1 MAKELRYNTEAR
13 ARLEQGVN
21 ALADAVKVTL
31 GPKGR
36 NAVLE
41 KLTGPP
47 TITNDGV
54 TIAREIQLADPFANM
69 GAQLVKE
76 VAMKT
81 NGVVGDGTTTATVL
95 AQAMVREG
103 LRAVDAGANP
113 MRLRRGIERTVPVV
127 LQALT
132 EQAVPISG
140 RDDLLRIAS
149 LAASDDDAIGEVIAR
164 AVEHVGEVGVVTT
177 EESDTLGLTV
187 DVVDGIEF
195 DHGYISAYMVTDP
208 ERMEAVLEN
217 PVILLTNKKITAVQE
232 IMPTIEAAK
241 RADRPLVVLA
251 EDVDGPALQLLVG
264 GNMHKT
270 MQSVVVRAPGFG
282 HRRVAEL
289 EDLAVALGGHV
300 IAKDTGIELSEVA
313 REHLGSCDRITVT
326 ENETTIVGA
335 HGEQALVDARVGQ
348 LEAQLE
354 RARIDADQDSLE
366 LRIAR
371 LTGRV
376 AVIRVGGATSV
387 ELKERMLRVEDALAA
402 TRAAL
407 EEGVVAGGGTALAQ
421 AHRALADLDLPG
433 DEAIGPQVVRRALAE
448 PLRWIAHQR
457 RLRGRRRRA
466 DRRRP
471 PARARIQR
479 PHRRVRRHVRRGCH
493 RPAQGHPGGAG
504 ERGVDRG
511 AAHHD
516 RDGDRRGG
524 HRQSRRHHRARFRRP
539 RRGHGPPVQH
549 LLSACRFGPFGPRYG
564 LGHGLTVAA
573 SFSNYGAGSQ
583 S

>member
-1 MAKELRYNTEAR
+1 MAKDLRFAQEAR
-13 ARLEQGVN
+13 TLLEYGVN

-54 TIAREIQLADPFANM
+54 TIAREIQLRDPFANM

-113 MRLRRGIERTVPVV
+113 MRVRRGIERTVPVV
-127 LQALT
+127 VEALRDRS
-132 EQAVPISG
+132 VPVED
-140 RDDLLRIAS
+140 RADLRRVAT
-149 LAASDDDAIGEVIAR
+149 LAASDDESIGEAIAE
-164 AVEHVGEVGVVTT
+164 AVSYVGRSGIVTT
-177 EESDTLGLTV
+177 EESDSLGMSV
-187 DVVDGIEF
+187 SVVDGIEF
-195 DHGYISAYMVTDP
+195 DHGYISGYMVTDP
-208 ERMEAVLEN
+208 ERMEAVHDN
-217 PVILLTNKKITAVQE
+217 PLILLTNKKISQVQD
-232 IMPTIEAAK
+232 IMPSIEAAK

-289 EDLAVALGGHV
+289 QDLAVALGGHV
-300 IAKDTGIELSEVA
+300 IAKDTGVELSEVT

-326 ENETTIVGA
+326 ENETTIVGG
-335 HGEQALVDARVGQ
+335 HGDAKL
-348 LEAQLE
+348 LEARIAQLE
-354 RARIDADQDSLE
+354 TQLDRARIDADQDSLQ

-407 EEGVVAGGGTALAQ
+407 EDGIVAGGGTALGQ
-421 AHRALADLDLPG
+421 AHRALADLELPG
-433 DEAIGPQVVRRALAE
+433 DEAIGRDVVRRALPE
-448 PLRWIAHQR
+448 PLRWIA
-457 RLRGRRRRA
+457 
-466 DRRRP
+466 
-471 PARARIQR
+471 
-479 PHRRVRRHVRRGCH
+479 VN
-493 RPAQGHPGGAG
+493 AG
-504 ERGVDRG
+504 F
-511 AAHHD
+511 
-516 RDGDRRGG
+516 DGDEVVEVVAGLP
-524 HRQSRRHHRARFRRP
+524 S
-539 RRGHGPPVQH
+539 GHGFDA
-549 LLSACRFGPFGPRYG
+549 LTGEYG
-564 LGHGLTVAA
+564 DMFDEGIVDPLKVTRAALESAA
-573 SFSNYGAGSQ
+573 SIAALLITTETAIVEEVVGNPGAIHAPGFGDLAEGMVRPSNIY
-583 S
+583 

>member
-81 NGVVGDGTTTATVL
+81 NGMVGDGTTTATVL

-113 MRLRRGIERTVPVV
+113 MRLRRGIEQTVPVV

-149 LAASDDDAIGEVIAR
+149 LAASDDDAIGEVITR
-164 AVEHVGEVGVVTT
+164 AVEHVGEVGVITT

-195 DHGYISAYMVTDP
+195 DHGYISAYMVTNP

-264 GNMHKT
+264 GNMHRT

-313 REHLGSCDRITVT
+313 LEHLGSCDRITVS
-326 ENETTIVGA
+326 ENVTTIVGA
-335 HGEQALVDARVGQ
+335 RGEQTLINARVGH
-348 LEAQLE
+348 LEAQRE
-354 RARIDADQDSLE
+354 RARIDADRDSLE

-387 ELKERMLRVEDALAA
+387 ELKERMLRVDDALAA

-407 EEGVVAGGGTALAQ
+407 EAGVVSGGGAALAQ
-421 AHRALADLDLPG
+421 AHRALADLNLPG
-433 DEAIGPQVVRRALAE
+433 DEGIGTQVVRRALAE
-448 PLRWIAHQR
+448 PLRWIAHN
-457 RLRGRRRRA
+457 
-466 DRRRP
+466 
-471 PARARIQR
+471 
-479 PHRRVRRHVRRGCH
+479 
-493 RPAQGHPGGAG
+493 AG
-504 ERGVDRG
+504 FEAEDV
-511 AAHHD
+511 
-516 RDGDRRGG
+516 
-524 HRQSRRHHRARFRRP
+524 
-539 RRGHGPPVQH
+539 VQIVED
-549 LLSACRFGPFGPRYG
+549 LP
-564 LGHGLTVAA
+564 LGHGFNALTGEYGDMFEEGVIDPLKVTRAALESAA
-573 SFSNYGAGSQ
+573 SIAALLITTETAIVEHVAVNPGAIIAPGFGDLAEGMVRPSNIY
-583 S
+583 

>member
-1 MAKELRYNTEAR
+1 MAKELRYNKEAR

-81 NGVVGDGTTTATVL
+81 NGMVGDGTTTATVL

-149 LAASDDDAIGEVIAR
+149 LAASDDEAIGEVITR
-164 AVEHVGEVGVVTT
+164 AVEHVGEVGVITT

-195 DHGYISAYMVTDP
+195 DHGYISAYMVTNP

-241 RADRPLVVLA
+241 RADRPLLVLA

-335 HGEQALVDARVGQ
+335 HGEQKLINARVGH
-348 LEAQLE
+348 LEAQRE
-354 RARIDADQDSLE
+354 RARIDADRDNLE

-387 ELKERMLRVEDALAA
+387 ELKERMLRVDDALAA

-407 EEGVVAGGGTALAQ
+407 EAGVVSGGGTALAQ
-421 AHRALADLDLPG
+421 AHRALADLNLPG
-433 DEAIGPQVVRRALAE
+433 DEGIGTQVVRRALAE
-448 PLRWIAHQR
+448 PLRWIAHN
-457 RLRGRRRRA
+457 
-466 DRRRP
+466 
-471 PARARIQR
+471 
-479 PHRRVRRHVRRGCH
+479 
-493 RPAQGHPGGAG
+493 AG
-504 ERGVDRG
+504 FEAEDV
-511 AAHHD
+511 
-516 RDGDRRGG
+516 
-524 HRQSRRHHRARFRRP
+524 
-539 RRGHGPPVQH
+539 VQIVED
-549 LLSACRFGPFGPRYG
+549 LP
-564 LGHGLTVAA
+564 LGHGFNALTGEYGDMFDEGVIDPLKVTRAALESAA
-573 SFSNYGAGSQ
+573 SIAALLITTETAIVEHVAVNPGAIIAPGFGDLAEGMVRPSNIY
-583 S
+583 

>member
-1 MAKELRYNTEAR
+1 MAKELRFNSDAR

-36 NAVLE
+36 NAILE

-54 TIAREIQLADPFANM
+54 TIAREIQLRDPFANM

-103 LRAVDAGANP
+103 LEAVDAGANP
-113 MRLRRGIERTVPVV
+113 MRVRRGIERTVPVV
-127 LQALT
+127 VESLRSHSVEVGSSA
-132 EQAVPISG
+132 
-140 RDDLLRIAS
+140 DLRRIAA
-149 LAASDDDAIGEVIAR
+149 LAASDDEAIGDVIAA
-164 AVEHVGEVGVVTT
+164 AVEHVGKSGVVTT
-177 EESDTLGLTV
+177 EESDTLGMAV

-195 DHGYISAYMVTDP
+195 DHGYTSGYMVTDP
-208 ERMEAVLEN
+208 ERMEAVLDN
-217 PVILLTNKKITAVQE
+217 PLILLTNKKISQVQE
-232 IMPTIEAAK
+232 IMPTLEVAK
-241 RADRPLVVLA
+241 RADRPLVVIA

-270 MQSVVVRAPGFG
+270 MRSVVVRAPGFG

-289 EDLAVALGGHV
+289 EDLAVALNGHV
-300 IAKDTGIELSEVA
+300 IAKDTGIELGEVT
-313 REHLGSCDRITVT
+313 REHLGSCDRLTAT
-326 ENETTIVGA
+326 ENDTTIVGP
-335 HGEQALVDARVGQ
+335 HGLQNLVDARVAQ
-348 LEAQLE
+348 LEAQRE
-354 RARIDADQDSLE
+354 RARLDADRDILD

-407 EEGVVAGGGTALAQ
+407 EAGIVSGGGTALAQ
-421 AHRALADLDLPG
+421 AHRALDTLELVG
-433 DEAIGPQVVRRALAE
+433 DEAIGRDVVRRALAE
-448 PLRWIAHQR
+448 PLRWIAINA
-457 RLRGRRRRA
+457 GFEGDDVVDVVA
-466 DRRRP
+466 DLP
-471 PARARIQR
+471 
-479 PHRRVRRHVRRGCH
+479 
-493 RPAQGHPGGAG
+493 
-504 ERGVDRG
+504 
-511 AAHHD
+511 
-516 RDGDRRGG
+516 
-524 HRQSRRHHRARFRRP
+524 
-539 RRGHGPPVQH
+539 
-549 LLSACRFGPFGPRYG
+549 
-564 LGHGLTVAA
+564 LGHGFNALTGEYGDMFEEGIIDPFKVTRAALESAA
-573 SFSNYGAGSQ
+573 SIAALLITTETAVVEEIVGQPGAIMAPGFGDLAEGMVRPSNIY
-583 S
+583 

>member
-81 NGVVGDGTTTATVL
+81 NGMVGDGTTTATVL

-132 EQAVPISG
+132 EQAVPIGG

-149 LAASDDDAIGEVIAR
+149 LAASDDDAIGEVITR
-164 AVEHVGEVGVVTT
+164 AVEHVGEVGVITT
-177 EESDTLGLTV
+177 EESDTLGLAV

-195 DHGYISAYMVTDP
+195 DHGYISAYMVTNP

-241 RADRPLVVLA
+241 RADRPLLVLA

-335 HGEQALVDARVGQ
+335 HGEQELINARVGH
-348 LEAQLE
+348 LEAQRE
-354 RARIDADQDSLE
+354 RARIDADRDSLE

-387 ELKERMLRVEDALAA
+387 ELKERMLRVDDALAA

-407 EEGVVAGGGTALAQ
+407 EAGVVSGGGTALAQ
-421 AHRALADLDLPG
+421 AHRALADLNLPG
-433 DEAIGPQVVRRALAE
+433 DEGIGTQVVRRALAE
-448 PLRWIAHQR
+448 PLRWIAHN
-457 RLRGRRRRA
+457 
-466 DRRRP
+466 
-471 PARARIQR
+471 
-479 PHRRVRRHVRRGCH
+479 
-493 RPAQGHPGGAG
+493 AG
-504 ERGVDRG
+504 FEAEDV
-511 AAHHD
+511 
-516 RDGDRRGG
+516 
-524 HRQSRRHHRARFRRP
+524 
-539 RRGHGPPVQH
+539 VQIVED
-549 LLSACRFGPFGPRYG
+549 LP
-564 LGHGLTVAA
+564 LGHGFNALTGEYGDMFEEGVIDPLKVTRAALESAA
-573 SFSNYGAGSQ
+573 SIAALLITTETAIVEHVAVNPGAIIAPGFGDLAEGMVRPSNIY
-583 S
+583 

>member
-81 NGVVGDGTTTATVL
+81 NGMVGDGTTTATVL

-149 LAASDDDAIGEVIAR
+149 LAASDDDAIGEVITR
-164 AVEHVGEVGVVTT
+164 AVEHVGEVGVITT

-195 DHGYISAYMVTDP
+195 DHGYISAYMVTNP

-264 GNMHKT
+264 GNMHRT

-313 REHLGSCDRITVT
+313 LEHLGSCDRITVS

-335 HGEQALVDARVGQ
+335 RGEQALINARVGH
-348 LEAQLE
+348 LEAQRE
-354 RARIDADQDSLE
+354 RARIDADRDSLE

-387 ELKERMLRVEDALAA
+387 ELKERMLRVDDALAA
-402 TRAAL
+402 SRAAL
-407 EEGVVAGGGTALAQ
+407 EAGVVSGGGAALAQ
-421 AHRALADLDLPG
+421 AHRALADLNLPG
-433 DEAIGPQVVRRALAE
+433 DEGIGTQVVRRALAE
-448 PLRWIAHQR
+448 PLRWIAHN
-457 RLRGRRRRA
+457 
-466 DRRRP
+466 
-471 PARARIQR
+471 
-479 PHRRVRRHVRRGCH
+479 
-493 RPAQGHPGGAG
+493 AG
-504 ERGVDRG
+504 FEAEDV
-511 AAHHD
+511 
-516 RDGDRRGG
+516 
-524 HRQSRRHHRARFRRP
+524 
-539 RRGHGPPVQH
+539 VQIVED
-549 LLSACRFGPFGPRYG
+549 LP
-564 LGHGLTVAA
+564 LGHGFNALTGEYGDMFEEGVIDPLKVTRAALESAA
-573 SFSNYGAGSQ
+573 SIAALLITTETAIVEHVVGNPGAIIAPGFGDLAEGMVRPSNIY
-583 S
+583 

>member
-1 MAKELRYNTEAR
+1 MAKDLRFAQEAR
-13 ARLEQGVN
+13 TLLEYGVN

-54 TIAREIQLADPFANM
+54 TIAREIQLRDPFANM

-113 MRLRRGIERTVPVV
+113 MRVRRGIERTVPVV
-127 LQALT
+127 VEALRDRS
-132 EQAVPISG
+132 VPVED
-140 RDDLLRIAS
+140 RADLRRVAT
-149 LAASDDDAIGEVIAR
+149 LAASDDESIGEAIAE
-164 AVEHVGEVGVVTT
+164 AVSYVGRSGIVTT
-177 EESDTLGLTV
+177 EESDTLGMSV
-187 DVVDGIEF
+187 SVVDGIEF
-195 DHGYISAYMVTDP
+195 DHGYISGYMVTDP
-208 ERMEAVLEN
+208 ERMEAVHDN
-217 PVILLTNKKITAVQE
+217 PLILLTNKKINQVQD
-232 IMPTIEAAK
+232 IMPSIEAAK

-289 EDLAVALGGHV
+289 QDLAVALGGHV
-300 IAKDTGIELSEVA
+300 IAKDTGVELSEVT

-326 ENETTIVGA
+326 ENETTIVGG
-335 HGEQALVDARVGQ
+335 HGDAKL
-348 LEAQLE
+348 LEARIAQLE
-354 RARIDADQDSLE
+354 TQLDRARIDADQDSLQ

-407 EEGVVAGGGTALAQ
+407 EDGIVAGGGTALGQ
-421 AHRALADLDLPG
+421 AHRALADLELPG
-433 DEAIGPQVVRRALAE
+433 DEAIGRDVVRRALPE
-448 PLRWIAHQR
+448 PLRWIA
-457 RLRGRRRRA
+457 
-466 DRRRP
+466 
-471 PARARIQR
+471 
-479 PHRRVRRHVRRGCH
+479 VN
-493 RPAQGHPGGAG
+493 AG
-504 ERGVDRG
+504 F
-511 AAHHD
+511 
-516 RDGDRRGG
+516 DGDEVVEVVAGLP
-524 HRQSRRHHRARFRRP
+524 S
-539 RRGHGPPVQH
+539 GHGFDA
-549 LLSACRFGPFGPRYG
+549 LTGEYG
-564 LGHGLTVAA
+564 DMFDEGIVDPLKVTRAALESAA
-573 SFSNYGAGSQ
+573 SIAALLITTETAIVEEVVGNPGAIHAPGFGDLAEGMVRPSNIY
-583 S
+583 

>member
-1 MAKELRYNTEAR
+1 MAKELRYDTDAR
-13 ARLEQGVN
+13 ARLEHGVN
-21 ALADAVKVTL
+21 ALADAIKVTL
-31 GPKGR
+31 GPKRR

-81 NGVVGDGTTTATVL
+81 NGMVGDGTTTATVL

-103 LRAVDAGANP
+103 LRAVAAGANP
-113 MRLRRGIERTVPVV
+113 MRVRRGIERTVPVV

-132 EQAVPISG
+132 EQAVPVNG
-140 RDDLLRIAS
+140 RNDLLRVAT
-149 LAASDDDAIGEVIAR
+149 LAASDDEAIGEVITR
-164 AVEHVGEVGVVTT
+164 AVEHVGEVGVITT

-187 DVVDGIEF
+187 EVVDGIEF
-195 DHGYISAYMVTDP
+195 DHGYISAYMVTNP

-217 PVILLTNKKITAVQE
+217 PVVLLTNKKITAVQE

-251 EDVDGPALQLLVG
+251 EDVDGLALQLLVG

-282 HRRVAEL
+282 HRRIAEL

-300 IAKDTGIELSEVA
+300 IAKDTGVELSEVTLQ
-313 REHLGSCDRITVT
+313 HLGSCDRVTVT

-335 HGEQALVDARVGQ
+335 HGEQRLINARVSQ
-348 LEAQLE
+348 LEAQRE
-354 RARIDADQDSLE
+354 RARIDPDRDSLD

-407 EEGVVAGGGTALAQ
+407 EAGVVSGGGAALAQ
-421 AHRALADLDLPG
+421 AHRALADLELPG
-433 DEAIGPQVVRRALAE
+433 DEGIGTQVVRRALAE
-448 PLRWIAHQR
+448 PLRWIAHN
-457 RLRGRRRRA
+457 
-466 DRRRP
+466 
-471 PARARIQR
+471 
-479 PHRRVRRHVRRGCH
+479 
-493 RPAQGHPGGAG
+493 AG
-504 ERGVDRG
+504 FEAEDV
-511 AAHHD
+511 
-516 RDGDRRGG
+516 
-524 HRQSRRHHRARFRRP
+524 
-539 RRGHGPPVQH
+539 VQIVED
-549 LLSACRFGPFGPRYG
+549 LP
-564 LGHGLTVAA
+564 LGHGFNALSGEYGDMFEDGVIDPLKVTRAALESAA
-573 SFSNYGAGSQ
+573 SIAALLITTETAIVEQVVVNPGAIIAPGFGDLAEGMVRPSNIY
-583 S
+583 

>member
-81 NGVVGDGTTTATVL
+81 NGMVGDGTTTATVL

-149 LAASDDDAIGEVIAR
+149 LAASDDDAIGEVITR
-164 AVEHVGEVGVVTT
+164 AVEHVGEVGVITT

-195 DHGYISAYMVTDP
+195 DHGYISAYMVTNP

-232 IMPTIEAAK
+232 IMPTIEVAK
-241 RADRPLVVLA
+241 RADRPLLVLA

-335 HGEQALVDARVGQ
+335 HGEQGLINARVGH
-348 LEAQLE
+348 LEAQRE
-354 RARIDADQDSLE
+354 RARIDADRDNLE

-387 ELKERMLRVEDALAA
+387 ELKERMLRVDDALAA

-407 EEGVVAGGGTALAQ
+407 EAGVVSGGGTALAQ
-421 AHRALADLDLPG
+421 AHRALADLNLPG
-433 DEAIGPQVVRRALAE
+433 EEGIGTQVVRRALAE
-448 PLRWIAHQR
+448 PLRWIAHN
-457 RLRGRRRRA
+457 
-466 DRRRP
+466 
-471 PARARIQR
+471 
-479 PHRRVRRHVRRGCH
+479 
-493 RPAQGHPGGAG
+493 AG
-504 ERGVDRG
+504 FEAEDV
-511 AAHHD
+511 
-516 RDGDRRGG
+516 
-524 HRQSRRHHRARFRRP
+524 
-539 RRGHGPPVQH
+539 VQIVED
-549 LLSACRFGPFGPRYG
+549 LP
-564 LGHGLTVAA
+564 LGHGFNALTGEYGDMFEEGVIDPLKVTRAALESAA
-573 SFSNYGAGSQ
+573 SIAALLITTETAIVEHVVGNPGAIIAPGFGDLAEGMVRPSNIY
-583 S
+583 

>member
-1 MAKELRYNTEAR
+1 MAKELRYNKEAR

-81 NGVVGDGTTTATVL
+81 NGMVGDGTTTATVL

-149 LAASDDDAIGEVIAR
+149 LAASDDDAIGEVITR
-164 AVEHVGEVGVVTT
+164 AVEHVGEVGVITT
-177 EESDTLGLTV
+177 EESDTLGLAV

-195 DHGYISAYMVTDP
+195 DHGYISAYMVTNP

-241 RADRPLVVLA
+241 RADRPLLVLA

-335 HGEQALVDARVGQ
+335 HGEQGLINARVGH
-348 LEAQLE
+348 LEAQRE
-354 RARIDADQDSLE
+354 RARIDADRDSLE

-387 ELKERMLRVEDALAA
+387 ELKERMLRVDDALSA

-407 EEGVVAGGGTALAQ
+407 EAGVVSGGGAALAQ
-421 AHRALADLDLPG
+421 AHRALADLNLPG
-433 DEAIGPQVVRRALAE
+433 DEGIGTQVVRRALAE
-448 PLRWIAHQR
+448 PLRWIAHN
-457 RLRGRRRRA
+457 
-466 DRRRP
+466 
-471 PARARIQR
+471 
-479 PHRRVRRHVRRGCH
+479 
-493 RPAQGHPGGAG
+493 AG
-504 ERGVDRG
+504 FEAEDV
-511 AAHHD
+511 
-516 RDGDRRGG
+516 
-524 HRQSRRHHRARFRRP
+524 
-539 RRGHGPPVQH
+539 VQIVED
-549 LLSACRFGPFGPRYG
+549 LP
-564 LGHGLTVAA
+564 LGHGFNALTGEYGDMFEEGVIDPLKVTRAALESAA
-573 SFSNYGAGSQ
+573 SIAALLITTETAIVEHVAVNPGAIIAPGFGDLAEGMVRPSNIY
-583 S
+583 

>member
-81 NGVVGDGTTTATVL
+81 NGMVGDGTTTATVL

-132 EQAVPISG
+132 EHAVAVNG
-140 RDDLLRIAS
+140 RSDLLRIAS
-149 LAASDDDAIGEVIAR
+149 LAAGDDEAIGEVITR
-164 AVEHVGEVGVVTT
+164 AVEHVGESGVVTT
-177 EESDTLGLTV
+177 EESNALGLSV

-195 DHGYISAYMVTDP
+195 DHGYISAYMVTNP
-208 ERMEAVLEN
+208 ERMETVLDN

-232 IMPTIEAAK
+232 IMPAIEAAK

-270 MQSVVVRAPGFG
+270 TQSVVVRAPGFG

-300 IAKDTGIELSEVA
+300 IAKDTGIELSEVSL
-313 REHLGSCDRITVT
+313 EHLGSCDRITVT
-326 ENETTIVGA
+326 EHETTIVGA
-335 HGEQALVDARVGQ
+335 HGEQRLVDARVGQ

-354 RARIDADQDSLE
+354 RARIDADRESLE
-366 LRIAR
+366 SRIAR

-387 ELKERMLRVEDALAA
+387 ELKERMLRVEDALSA
-402 TRAAL
+402 TRAAM
-407 EEGVVAGGGTALAQ
+407 EAGIVSGGGTALAQ

-433 DEAIGPQVVRRALAE
+433 DEGIGTQVVRRALAE
-448 PLRWIAHQR
+448 PLRWIAHNAGFEADDVVQIVED
-457 RLRGRRRRA
+457 LPLGHGFNALTGEYGDMFDEGVIDPLKVTRA
-466 DRRRP
+466 
-471 PARARIQR
+471 ALESAASIAALLITTETAIVEQ
-479 PHRRVRRHVRRGCH
+479 VV
-493 RPAQGHPGGAG
+493 GHPGAIIAPGF
-504 ERGVDRG
+504 
-511 AAHHD
+511 
-516 RDGDRRGG
+516 GDLAEGMV
-524 HRQSRRHHRARFRRP
+524 RP
-539 RRGHGPPVQH
+539 
-549 LLSACRFGPFGPRYG
+549 
-564 LGHGLTVAA
+564 
-573 SFSNYGAGSQ
+573 SNIY
-583 S
+583 

>member
-13 ARLEQGVN
+13 ARLESGVN

-127 LQALT
+127 LQTLT
-132 EQAVPISG
+132 EQAVPVG
-140 RDDLLRIAS
+140 RDDLLRIAT
-149 LAASDDDAIGEVIAR
+149 LAASDDEVIGEAICR
-164 AVEHVGEVGVVTT
+164 AVEHVGESGVVTT
-177 EESDTLGLTV
+177 EESDALGLSV
-187 DVVDGIEF
+187 DVVDGIEL

-208 ERMEAVLEN
+208 QRMEAVLEN
-217 PVILLTNKKITAVQE
+217 PLVLLTNKKITGVQD
-232 IMPTIEAAK
+232 IMPAVEAAK
-241 RADRPLVVLA
+241 RADRPLAVLA

-300 IAKDTGIELSEVA
+300 IAKDTGVELGEVLGA
-313 REHLGSCDRITVT
+313 HLGSCDRITVT
-326 ENETTIVGA
+326 EDHTTIVGA
-335 HGEQALVDARVGQ
+335 HGEQHLVDARVAQ
-348 LEAQLE
+348 LETQRE
-354 RARIDADQDSLE
+354 RARIDADRDNLD

-376 AVIRVGGATSV
+376 AVIQVGGATSV

-402 TRAAL
+402 TRAAM
-407 EEGVVAGGGTALAQ
+407 EAGIVSGGGTALAQ
-421 AHRALADLDLPG
+421 AHRALRDLQLPG
-433 DEAIGPQVVRRALAE
+433 DEAIGTQVVRRALAE
-448 PLRWIAHQR
+448 PLRWIALNAGFEGDDVVQIVEDLPLGHGFNA
-457 RLRGRRRRA
+457 LTGAYGDMFDEGVIDPLKVTRA
-466 DRRRP
+466 
-471 PARARIQR
+471 ALESAASIAALLITTETAVVEQ
-479 PHRRVRRHVRRGCH
+479 VV
-493 RPAQGHPGGAG
+493 GHPGAILAPGF
-504 ERGVDRG
+504 
-511 AAHHD
+511 
-516 RDGDRRGG
+516 GDLAEGMV
-524 HRQSRRHHRARFRRP
+524 RP
-539 RRGHGPPVQH
+539 
-549 LLSACRFGPFGPRYG
+549 
-564 LGHGLTVAA
+564 
-573 SFSNYGAGSQ
+573 SNIY
-583 S
+583 

>member
-13 ARLEQGVN
+13 SRLEYGVN

-113 MRLRRGIERTVPVV
+113 MRVRRGIERTVPVV
-127 LQALT
+127 LQAMT
-132 EQAVPISG
+132 EYAIPVGG
-140 RDDLLRIAS
+140 RTDLLRIAT
-149 LAASDDDAIGEVIAR
+149 LAASDDEEIGEVITR
-164 AVEHVGEVGVVTT
+164 AVEHVGDIGVITT
-177 EESDTLGLTV
+177 EESDTLGLAV

-195 DHGYISAYMVTDP
+195 DHGYISAYMVTNP
-208 ERMEAVLEN
+208 ERMEAVLDN
-217 PVILLTNKKITAVQE
+217 PVILLTNNKITSVQE

-241 RADRPLVVLA
+241 RADRPLLVLA
-251 EDVDGPALQLLVG
+251 ENVDGSALQLLVG
-264 GNMHKT
+264 GNMHNT
-270 MQSVVVRAPGFG
+270 MRSVVVRAPGFG

-300 IAKDTGIELSEVA
+300 IAKDSGVELSEVTLQ
-313 REHLGSCDRITVT
+313 HLGSCDRITVT
-326 ENETTIVGA
+326 EDETTIVGA
-335 HGEQALVDARVGQ
+335 HGEQRLVNARVAQ
-348 LEAQLE
+348 LEAQRE
-354 RARIDADQDSLE
+354 RARIDADRDSLD

-407 EEGVVAGGGTALAQ
+407 EAGIVSGGGTALAQ
-421 AHRALADLDLPG
+421 AHRALADLNLPG
-433 DEAIGPQVVRRALAE
+433 DEGVGTQVVRRALAE
-448 PLRWIAHQR
+448 PLRWIATN
-457 RLRGRRRRA
+457 
-466 DRRRP
+466 
-471 PARARIQR
+471 
-479 PHRRVRRHVRRGCH
+479 
-493 RPAQGHPGGAG
+493 AG
-504 ERGVDRG
+504 FEGEDV
-511 AAHHD
+511 
-516 RDGDRRGG
+516 
-524 HRQSRRHHRARFRRP
+524 
-539 RRGHGPPVQH
+539 VQIVED
-549 LLSACRFGPFGPRYG
+549 LP
-564 LGHGLTVAA
+564 LGHGFNALTGEYGDMFDEGVIDPLKVTRAALESAA
-573 SFSNYGAGSQ
+573 SIAALLITTETAIVEQVAVNPGAIIAPGFGDLAEGMVRPSNIY
-583 S
+583 

>member
-1 MAKELRYNTEAR
+1 MAKELRFNSDAR

-36 NAVLE
+36 NAILE

-54 TIAREIQLADPFANM
+54 TIAREIQLRDPFANM

-113 MRLRRGIERTVPVV
+113 MRVRRGIERTVPVV
-127 LQALT
+127 VESLRSQSV
-132 EQAVPISG
+132 EVSG
-140 RDDLLRIAS
+140 SNDLRRIAA
-149 LAASDDDAIGEVIAR
+149 LAASDDEAIGDVIAA
-164 AVEHVGEVGVVTT
+164 AVEYVGKSGVVTT
-177 EESDTLGLTV
+177 EESDTLGMAV

-195 DHGYISAYMVTDP
+195 DHGYISGYMVTDP
-208 ERMEAVLEN
+208 ERMEAVLDN
-217 PVILLTNKKITAVQE
+217 PLILLTNKKISQVQE
-232 IMPTIEAAK
+232 IMPTLEVAK
-241 RADRPLVVLA
+241 RADRPLVVIA

-289 EDLAVALGGHV
+289 EDLAVALNGHV
-300 IAKDTGIELSEVA
+300 IAKDTGIELGEVT
-313 REHLGSCDRITVT
+313 REHLGSCDRLTAT
-326 ENETTIVGA
+326 ENDTTIVGP
-335 HGEQALVDARVGQ
+335 HGQQNLVDARVAQ
-348 LEAQLE
+348 LEAQRE
-354 RARIDADQDSLE
+354 RAKLDADQDMLD

-407 EEGVVAGGGTALAQ
+407 EAGIVSGGGTALAQ
-421 AHRALADLDLPG
+421 AHRVLDTLELVG
-433 DEAIGPQVVRRALAE
+433 DEAIGRDVIRRALAE
-448 PLRWIAHQR
+448 PLRWIAINA
-457 RLRGRRRRA
+457 GFEGDDVVDVVA
-466 DRRRP
+466 DLP
-471 PARARIQR
+471 
-479 PHRRVRRHVRRGCH
+479 
-493 RPAQGHPGGAG
+493 
-504 ERGVDRG
+504 
-511 AAHHD
+511 
-516 RDGDRRGG
+516 
-524 HRQSRRHHRARFRRP
+524 
-539 RRGHGPPVQH
+539 
-549 LLSACRFGPFGPRYG
+549 
-564 LGHGLTVAA
+564 LGHGFNALSGEYGDMFDEGIIDPFKVTRAALESAA
-573 SFSNYGAGSQ
+573 SIAALLITTETAVVEEIFGQPGAIMAPGFGDLAEGMVRPSNIY
-583 S
+583 

>member
-1 MAKELRYNTEAR
+1 MAKELRYNAEAR
-13 ARLEQGVN
+13 LRLERGVN

-54 TIAREIQLADPFANM
+54 TIAREIQLRDPFANM

-103 LRAVDAGANP
+103 LRAVEQGANP
-113 MRLRRGIERTVPVV
+113 MRVRRGIERAVAAVTD
-127 LQALT
+127 ALAG
-132 EQAVPISG
+132 QAVQIGG
-140 RDDLLRIAS
+140 RGDLARIAS
-149 LAASDDDAIGEVIAR
+149 LAASDDEVIGEVIAT
-164 AVEHVGEVGVVTT
+164 AVEHVGKNGVITT

-195 DHGYISAYMVTDP
+195 DHGYTSGYMVTNP
-208 ERMEAVLEN
+208 ERMEAVLDN
-217 PVILLTNKKITAVQE
+217 PVVLLTNKKITAVQE
-232 IMPTIEAAK
+232 IMPAIESAK
-241 RADRPLVVLA
+241 RADRPLLVLA

-270 MQSVVVRAPGFG
+270 MLSVVVRAPGFG
-282 HRRVAEL
+282 HRRIAEL

-300 IAKDTGIELSEVA
+300 VAKDTGIELSEVSA
-313 REHLGSCDRITVT
+313 EHLGTCDRVTVT

-335 HGEQALVDARVGQ
+335 HGDQSLVDARVQ
-348 LEAQLE
+348 HLEAQLQ
-354 RARIDADQDSLE
+354 RARIDHDRDSLE

-376 AVIRVGGATSV
+376 AVIRVGGVTSV

-402 TRAAL
+402 TRAAV
-407 EEGVVAGGGTALAQ
+407 EAGIVSGGGTALAQ
-421 AHRALADLDLPG
+421 AHRALEPLEALG
-433 DEAIGPQVVRRALAE
+433 DEAVGIDVVRRSLAE
-448 PLRWIAHQR
+448 PLFWIATN
-457 RLRGRRRRA
+457 
-466 DRRRP
+466 
-471 PARARIQR
+471 
-479 PHRRVRRHVRRGCH
+479 
-493 RPAQGHPGGAG
+493 AG
-504 ERGVDRG
+504 F
-511 AAHHD
+511 
-516 RDGDRRGG
+516 DGDEVVKVVAGL
-524 HRQSRRHHRARFRRP
+524 P
-539 RRGHGPPVQH
+539 
-549 LLSACRFGPFGPRYG
+549 
-564 LGHGLTVAA
+564 LGHGFNALTGGYGDMFDEGVIDPCKVTRAALESAA
-573 SFSNYGAGSQ
+573 SIAALLITTETAVVEEVLGNPGAIPAPGVGDLAEGMIRPSNIY
-583 S
+583 

>member
-81 NGVVGDGTTTATVL
+81 NGMVGDGTTTATVL

-113 MRLRRGIERTVPVV
+113 TRLRRGIERTVPVV

-132 EQAVPISG
+132 EQAVPIGG

-149 LAASDDDAIGEVIAR
+149 LAASDDDAIGEVITR
-164 AVEHVGEVGVVTT
+164 AVEHVGEVGVITT
-177 EESDTLGLTV
+177 EESDTLGLAV

-195 DHGYISAYMVTDP
+195 DHGYISAYMVTNP

-241 RADRPLVVLA
+241 RADRPLLVLA

-335 HGEQALVDARVGQ
+335 HGEQGLINARVGH
-348 LEAQLE
+348 LEAQRE
-354 RARIDADQDSLE
+354 RARIDADRDSLE

-387 ELKERMLRVEDALAA
+387 ELKERMLRVDDALSA

-407 EEGVVAGGGTALAQ
+407 EAGVVSGGGAALAQ
-421 AHRALADLDLPG
+421 AHRALADLNLPG
-433 DEAIGPQVVRRALAE
+433 DEGIGTQVVRRALAE
-448 PLRWIAHQR
+448 PLRWIAHN
-457 RLRGRRRRA
+457 
-466 DRRRP
+466 
-471 PARARIQR
+471 
-479 PHRRVRRHVRRGCH
+479 
-493 RPAQGHPGGAG
+493 AG
-504 ERGVDRG
+504 FEAEDV
-511 AAHHD
+511 
-516 RDGDRRGG
+516 
-524 HRQSRRHHRARFRRP
+524 
-539 RRGHGPPVQH
+539 VQIVED
-549 LLSACRFGPFGPRYG
+549 LP
-564 LGHGLTVAA
+564 LGHGFNALTGEYGDMFEEGVIDPLKVTRAALESAA
-573 SFSNYGAGSQ
+573 SIAALLITTETAIVEHVAVNPGAIIAPGFGDLAEGMVRPSNIY
-583 S
+583 

>member
-1 MAKELRYNTEAR
+1 
-13 ARLEQGVN
+13 
-21 ALADAVKVTL
+21 
-31 GPKGR
+31 
-36 NAVLE
+36 
-41 KLTGPP
+41 
-47 TITNDGV
+47 
-54 TIAREIQLADPFANM
+54 M

-81 NGVVGDGTTTATVL
+81 NGMVGDGTTTATVL

-113 MRLRRGIERTVPVV
+113 MRLRRGIEQTVPVV

-149 LAASDDDAIGEVIAR
+149 LAASDDDAIGEVITR
-164 AVEHVGEVGVVTT
+164 AVEHVGEVGVITT

-195 DHGYISAYMVTDP
+195 DHGYISAYMVTNP

-264 GNMHKT
+264 GNMHRT

-313 REHLGSCDRITVT
+313 LEHLGSCDRITVS

-335 HGEQALVDARVGQ
+335 RGEQALINARVGH
-348 LEAQLE
+348 LEAQRE
-354 RARIDADQDSLE
+354 RARIDADRDSLE

-387 ELKERMLRVEDALAA
+387 ELKERMLRVDDALAA
-402 TRAAL
+402 SRAAL
-407 EEGVVAGGGTALAQ
+407 EAGVVSGGGAALAQ
-421 AHRALADLDLPG
+421 AHRALADLNLPG
-433 DEAIGPQVVRRALAE
+433 DEGIGTQVVRRALAE
-448 PLRWIAHQR
+448 PLRWIAHN
-457 RLRGRRRRA
+457 
-466 DRRRP
+466 
-471 PARARIQR
+471 
-479 PHRRVRRHVRRGCH
+479 
-493 RPAQGHPGGAG
+493 AG
-504 ERGVDRG
+504 FEAEDV
-511 AAHHD
+511 
-516 RDGDRRGG
+516 
-524 HRQSRRHHRARFRRP
+524 
-539 RRGHGPPVQH
+539 VQIVED
-549 LLSACRFGPFGPRYG
+549 LP
-564 LGHGLTVAA
+564 LGHGFNALTGEYGDMFEEGVIDPLKVTRAALESAA
-573 SFSNYGAGSQ
+573 SIAALLITTETAIVEHVAVNPGAIIAPGFGDLAEGMVRPSNIY
-583 S
+583 

>member
-1 MAKELRYNTEAR
+1 MAKELRYNKEAR

-81 NGVVGDGTTTATVL
+81 NGMVGDGTTTATVL

-149 LAASDDDAIGEVIAR
+149 LAASDDDAIGEVITR
-164 AVEHVGEVGVVTT
+164 AVEHVGEVGVITT

-195 DHGYISAYMVTDP
+195 DHGYISAYMVTNP

-241 RADRPLVVLA
+241 RADRPLLVLA

-335 HGEQALVDARVGQ
+335 HGEQGLINARVGH
-348 LEAQLE
+348 LEAQRE
-354 RARIDADQDSLE
+354 RARIDADRDSLE

-387 ELKERMLRVEDALAA
+387 ELKERMLRVDDALAA

-407 EEGVVAGGGTALAQ
+407 EAGVVSGGGTALAQ
-421 AHRALADLDLPG
+421 AHRALADLNLPG
-433 DEAIGPQVVRRALAE
+433 DEGIGTQVVRRALAE
-448 PLRWIAHQR
+448 PLRWIAHN
-457 RLRGRRRRA
+457 
-466 DRRRP
+466 
-471 PARARIQR
+471 
-479 PHRRVRRHVRRGCH
+479 
-493 RPAQGHPGGAG
+493 AG
-504 ERGVDRG
+504 FEAEDV
-511 AAHHD
+511 
-516 RDGDRRGG
+516 
-524 HRQSRRHHRARFRRP
+524 
-539 RRGHGPPVQH
+539 VQIVED
-549 LLSACRFGPFGPRYG
+549 LP
-564 LGHGLTVAA
+564 LGHGFNALTGEYGDMFEEGVIDPLKVTRAALESAA
-573 SFSNYGAGSQ
+573 SIAALLITTETAIVEHVVGNPGAIIAPGFGDLAEGMVRPSNIY
-583 S
+583 

>member
-1 MAKELRYNTEAR
+1 MAKELRYSADAR
-13 ARLEQGVN
+13 TRLEQGVN

-54 TIAREIQLADPFANM
+54 TIAREIQLSDPFANM

-81 NGVVGDGTTTATVL
+81 NGMVGDGTTTATVL

-103 LRAVDAGANP
+103 LRAVDACANP
-113 MRLRRGIERTVPVV
+113 MRVRRGIERTVPEV
-127 LQALT
+127 LQSLT
-132 EQAVPISG
+132 EHAIPISE
-140 RDDLLRIAS
+140 RNDLLRIAT
-149 LAASDDDAIGEVIAR
+149 LAASDDEAIGEIIAR
-164 AVEHVGEVGVVTT
+164 AVEHVGEAGVVTT
-177 EESDTLGLTV
+177 EESEVLGLTV
-187 DVVDGIEF
+187 EVVDGIEF
-195 DHGYISAYMVTDP
+195 DHGYISAYMVTNP
-208 ERMEAVLEN
+208 ERMEAVVDN

-232 IMPTIEAAK
+232 IMPSIEAAK

-270 MQSVVVRAPGFG
+270 MLSVVVRAPGFG
-282 HRRVAEL
+282 HRRIAEL

-300 IAKDTGIELSEVA
+300 IAKDTGIELSEVTL
-313 REHLGSCDRITVT
+313 EHLGSCDRITV
-326 ENETTIVGA
+326 NEDQTTIVGA
-335 HGEQALVDARVGQ
+335 RGEQRLVNARLAQ
-348 LEAQLE
+348 LEAQRE
-354 RARIDADQDSLE
+354 RARIDADRDSLD

-407 EEGVVAGGGTALAQ
+407 EAGIVSGGGTALAQ
-421 AHRALADLDLPG
+421 AQRALADLALPG
-433 DEAIGPQVVRRALAE
+433 DEAIGTQVVRRALAE
-448 PLRWIAHQR
+448 PLRWIA
-457 RLRGRRRRA
+457 LNAGFEA
-466 DRRRP
+466 DD
-471 PARARIQR
+471 
-479 PHRRVRRHVRRGCH
+479 V
-493 RPAQGHPGGAG
+493 
-504 ERGVDRG
+504 
-511 AAHHD
+511 
-516 RDGDRRGG
+516 
-524 HRQSRRHHRARFRRP
+524 
-539 RRGHGPPVQH
+539 VQIVED
-549 LLSACRFGPFGPRYG
+549 LP
-564 LGHGLTVAA
+564 LGHGFNALTGEYGDMFDEGVIDPLKVTRAALESAA
-573 SFSNYGAGSQ
+573 SIAALLITTETAVVEQVAGQPGAIIAPGFGDLAEGMVRPSNIY
-583 S
+583 